1 MSYFPKFDEIKE
13 FRIKLN
19 ITQSELAKA
28 IGVSTNMIGQIE
40 TDRAKPS
47 AENYKKIFE
56 YLFRKSDEKE
66 IKLEEIW
73 ATPLIFLTPGKTAQD
88 AKEIFESEKDIELLP
103 VLTNDKDRHL
113 LGKIT
118 KKVLLEYL
126 EKNNREANRIMIQ
139 DILEESPVTV
149 PHDTPKTQITKF
161 LEQNNCVLVTKN
173 GKITGIVNYWDHMM
187 KP

>member
-56 YLFRKSDEKE
+56 YLYQKSDKKE
-66 IKLEEIW
+66 TTLEEIW
-73 ATPLIFLTPGKTAQD
+73 TTPLIFLTPGKTAQD
-88 AKEIFESEKDIELLP
+88 AKDIFDGEQDIELLP
-103 VLTNDKDRHL
+103 VLTNDKERYL

-118 KKVLLEYL
+118 KNGLEDYL
-126 EKNNREANRIMIQ
+126 EKNNREINNIMVQ
-139 DILEESPVTV
+139 DILEESPAII
-149 PHDTPKTQITKF
+149 PHGTPKTWITKF
-161 LEQNNCVLVTKN
+161 LQQNNCVLVSKN
-173 GKITGIVNYWDHMM
+173 GKITGIVNYWDYMM
-187 KP
+187 KV